1 MPSRGC
7 PIKIPAVVVLL
18 AVCTGCASKPP
29 SSIGLA
35 AVDEV
40 SLAQVRDD
48 GDAYLGSMVRWGG
61 VITEVDNKPDT
72 TLVFLVEHELRKNE
86 RPVTD
91 SASAGRFVA
100 RFDGFIDPLVY
111 KAGRPLT
118 VVGRIDG
125 GLQRAIGQYQ
135 YRFPIVAVRD
145 SHLWPESVKVQPYYY
160 YPPPWWYQEY
170 YYPNPYP
177 YW

>member
-1 MPSRGC
+1 
-7 PIKIPAVVVLL
+7 
-18 AVCTGCASKPP
+18 
-29 SSIGLA
+29 
-35 AVDEV
+35 
-40 SLAQVRDD
+40 
-48 GDAYLGSMVRWGG
+48 
-61 VITEVDNKPDT
+61 
-72 TLVFLVEHELRKNE
+72 
-86 RPVTD
+86 
-91 SASAGRFVA
+91 
-100 RFDGFIDPLVY
+100 
-111 KAGRPLT
+111 

-160 YPPPWWYQEY
+160 YYPPPWWYQEY